1 MAAFFMV
8 SCLSGPAVSASD
20 APIWCPKSRSS
31 PLAVPDS
38 LHAADTEQEHFHF
51 PLFHYIQTGHRTSD
65 LASHKFQFCLTPT
78 LFHLH
83 AALDLHESDIWPV
96 LQWNLQNRDSAAPFP
111 IMWLCN
117 SPDCSFSA
125 NSDIVG
131 CIWGD
136 FAGKTFANMLIFHLL
151 FSAVKFISIKI
162 VSQKAG
168 KYNRIMWSS
177 T

>member
-1 MAAFFMV
+1 MPLLARIFLVQTFIISVFIPEKIKKTKAIGKDSSSRKEKKKGKICWKIKVFGKDR
-8 SCLSGPAVSASD
+8 SNLAKGL
-20 APIWCPKSRSS
+20 WSRSLLRQKRRPWS
-31 PLAVPDS
+31 S
-38 LHAADTEQEHFHF
+38 F
-51 PLFHYIQTGHRTSD
+51 PMTQG
-65 LASHKFQFCLTPT
+65 
-78 LFHLH
+78 
-83 AALDLHESDIWPV
+83 
-96 LQWNLQNRDSAAPFP
+96 LQNYYIVCFFSDSSNCERIKEIAPKR
-111 IMWLCN
+111 INQICWN
-117 SPDCSFSA
+117 IISYSHSA

>member
-1 MAAFFMV
+1 MLKFPYLLGTSNHDHTSSYTNKIVISSIILLLCIKFITTLYNLQVVYHAAAYKSTFHH
-8 SCLSGPAVSASD
+8 P
-20 APIWCPKSRSS
+20 SRSIERRGRLRPFSACFAVCRPS
-31 PLAVPDS
+31 PPGQRTECTLRPVKKYPQDPVIGGLA
-38 LHAADTEQEHFHF
+38 
-51 PLFHYIQTGHRTSD
+51 GRRTMFSY
-65 LASHKFQFCLTPT
+65 SH
-78 LFHLH
+78 
-83 AALDLHESDIWPV
+83 
-96 LQWNLQNRDSAAPFP
+96 
-111 IMWLCN
+111 
-117 SPDCSFSA
+117 SA

-136 FAGKTFANMLIFHLL
+136 FAGKTFANMLVFHLL